1 MLREMFNFNSASD
14 TVKTYVL
21 RLRRAK
27 QMETLEVMVERLEA
41 DAKNAVERADIAHAY
56 SIREMEISNS
66 IE

>member
-27 QMETLEVMVERLEA
+27 QMETLELMVERLEA
-41 DAKNAVERADIAHAY
+41 DAKNAVERADIAIIGVSKSKSGA
-56 SIREMEISNS
+56 
-66 IE
+66 

>member
-41 DAKNAVERADIAHAY
+41 DAKNADERADIATAY
-56 SIREMEISNS
+56 CIRELEIANS
-66 IE
+66 VG

>member
-27 QMETLEVMVERLEA
+27 QMETLDVA
-41 DAKNAVERADIAHAY
+41 DTKL
-56 SIREMEISNS
+56 
-66 IE
+66 